1 MSKREL
7 KAKQILVA
15 ILCAA
20 SMQVW
25 SAPPVWSAQSVG
37 DAAVSGQIDKKAK
50 TADAA
55 NKDAEESEEKAAAE
69 AETAAGENSVPTIGS
84 YSISPRLAG
93 ASTYADGTVGNIT
106 VTGGAMTG
114 VVSINGVA
122 IETDSSLESLIIG
135 TGVFNNMYEIT
146 QSTAFGNKVN
156 VIDAHASVFGYN
168 AKGWGPAVTVMGWM
182 AAASGD
188 NAVAIGAESVVSAGH
203 NNSVAIGAKSSTSA
217 ANQVA
222 FGDLSNPFVTTS
234 YRSLAGIKDISLLG
248 KINDVSIGNGGI
260 NGAAINADG
269 NNLSIGV
276 SASVANSGGGGT
288 AFGNSTVITNAN
300 SSIFGALAQA
310 QADNTTAI
318 GYSAYANGDK
328 STALGANASSLG
340 QGSMAL
346 GSGATVAAEHRKSI
360 AIGYGSKT
368 SDSNQVAFGD
378 MANPSSFRS
387 LGGITN
393 IHMTG
398 TIYADGIANLSR
410 INDAF
415 YSVARGSYSLVLGNL
430 TDDGVLSGATIFGVT
445 GNVMG
450 TGVSV
455 FGGQANVR
463 GNNSSAFGNEA
474 SVGGDNSSVFGAG
487 AGTIMNS
494 TNNSAFGTQAIV
506 ASSNS
511 SSFGYKALVENN
523 ADGSLAL
530 GASSTVKSGH
540 TGSVA
545 IGSGSKTS
553 AANQVVFGDM
563 TTPTSFRS
571 LAGIKDIALTGAITG
586 ATSINGIGIDS
597 SRNLTNVGT
606 INGVDLANL
615 GSGSADFTNIQSNIV
630 VKKADNTET
639 FKVDQNTGNVTA
651 GTFNDL
657 ELYGNTS
664 DIAIGV
670 SAQVT
675 GGDSIAIGYQANAV
689 AGEAVAIG
697 SSSTAESESIAV
709 GKGSTAG
716 AYDSVALGYG
726 ATVASGHTDSVA
738 IGSGSKT
745 SAANQVVFG
754 DMTAVNDTS
763 SYRSLAGIK
772 DISLTGAITGATSI
786 NGIGIDSSRN
796 LTNVGTIN
804 GIDLANLGSG
814 GADFTNI
821 QSNIVVKKV
830 DNTETF
836 KVDQNTGDVTA
847 GTFNYLNLYGNG
859 SDIAIG
865 ADAKVI
871 GGDAVAI
878 GYQANA
884 NGEAI
889 AIGSSSTAES
899 ESIAV
904 GKGSTV
910 EALRSVALGK
920 ETTVASGHTGSVAIG
935 FGSKTSAANQ
945 VAFGDMTAVNDTSSY
960 RSLAGIKDISLT
972 GAINGVTITSGA
984 LTGVTTI
991 NGKDINNLSGADFTD
1006 IQSDIVVKDTGNTTT
1021 FNVDRSTGN
1030 VTTSGTVTATEFV
1043 EGSTKLSDKYAG
1055 KSDFNTLNNTVTA
1068 ANTGLVDRTAALETD
1083 KADKTYVD
1091 GNFAKSTDVY
1101 TKTEVNTQLGNK
1113 VDTSTYNSKV
1123 SDLERAD
1130 AALQTKTTNLSTDG
1144 TTLTGMTDITSTSAT
1159 LGDVTFAANGVVTGV
1174 NSLNGIGI
1182 AVSGTTAKT
1191 LTVDGTLDATTLRQ
1205 GGKSIYT
1212 AEEIDAK
1219 FGTSSGDVSALTG
1232 RVTTAEGKINT
1243 LEGNTDGISVDGGM
1257 TKLANGFKVGAT
1269 SYGMDNTGN
1278 LTASSISEGGQ
1289 ALSAKYAGKNEAYT
1303 DAKAA
1308 LKADKNYVDVN
1319 FADVNTQLGNKAN
1332 ADASGLTDP
1341 NKTAWKNALGVDTL
1355 ETTVAGKADT
1365 TIVTALETT
1374 LTDISYNNLT
1384 RTTTVGGVTLQNG
1397 QLGSVTKLNNAI
1409 IGTDAKGITIDGVG
1423 LKSIAG
1429 RVDALEQSGGGG
1441 GGSSQNTAGIKR
1453 TDTDGDTVD
1462 DTTTI
1467 ENATSFTTDGMKTS
1481 NLQAATAAIGGV
1493 NFGGNGALTNVA
1505 SINGISFDGGKVGGV
1520 SLSGGKVDGVSISGL
1535 NNRVSALENSGGSG
1549 GGGGGSTGGGAN
1561 TEGITRP
1568 DNSHTT
1574 IEGNT
1579 TIGADGVDTND
1590 LTASGSITVAK
1601 GETNQTVIDKDGIHV
1616 GKNSSVVNDTDGFIT
1631 DKGLYIGVESSSN
1644 LGSAKFSVAPNGNLS
1659 STAGNFGFS
1668 NTSTDGAKFTDTGS
1682 IAHGGGSVMDT
1693 TIKGNTVTTGRVDTD
1708 ELYVGGNK
1716 VVISGS
1722 TVQPGTHIDNHLEGT
1737 DASGNKFINDFTT
1750 SALNGTTQSAEKE
1763 SADGKNTI
1771 KTTNNTSATGTSNT
1785 TAKTDVDGSDNT
1797 TVQKSELTTNEN
1809 GMKLNTSNTV
1819 TDKNGTVTSSSS
1831 GETNMTGDSLTVSKT
1846 TTTKDADGN
1855 DVTKTSSTTVG
1866 SGEVTLNREDG
1877 SSIRVGDAIEGL
1889 QSDVQELGG
1898 RINEMGVEI
1907 KEVGA
1912 LSAALAGLHPQPQ
1925 NANTKADFA
1934 MAMGSYEGKQ
1944 ALAVGAFYRPDKRVM
1959 LSMGASTTSSKH
1971 MMNMGIS
1978 IALDRMPEAERKA
1991 QEAGTAD
1998 NETLNKVL
2006 ERLEKLELENQ
2017 KLSAENKK
2025 RDADY
2030 EKLAGDYAEL
2040 KEKYAEEKT
2049 AE

>member
-25 SAPPVWSAQSVG
+25 SAPPVWSAQPVG
-37 DAAVSGQIDKKAK
+37 DAAISGQIDKKIK

-55 NKDAEESEEKAAAE
+55 NKDAEETAE
-69 AETAAGENSVPTIGS
+69 AEAAAQTEEVLASATPTIDG

-114 VVSINGVA
+114 VVSINGVD

-203 NNSVAIGAKSSTSA
+203 NNSVAIGAKSSTSK

-276 SASVANSGGGGT
+276 SASVTNSGGGGT

-378 MANPSSFRS
+378 MTNPSSFRS

-445 GNVMG
+445 GNVKG

-474 SVGGDNSSVFGAG
+474 SVGGNNSSVFGAG

-563 TTPTSFRS
+563 TTPASFRSLAGIKDIALTGKITGLTAGTDATDAVNVGQMNTALTGKADTTAVTDLQNKTVNLSTNGGDLTNMDSVVSKTAQLSNVDFSGNGVVRNVNSINGAVFQVNPTKSIAVGSGTVNVNSSDLSSVFGMNVTISGNAVTAVGSGSIVSANAASAFGQGATVTGLNGSAFGIASKVEAANGVALGAGATVGAGHDKSIAIGESSKTNAANQVVFGDMTTPTSFRS
-571 LAGIKDIALTGAITG
+571 LAGIKDIALTGAI
-586 ATSINGIGIDS
+586 I
-597 SRNLTNVGT
+597 
-606 INGVDLANL
+606 
-615 GSGSADFTNIQSNIV
+615 
-630 VKKADNTET
+630 
-639 FKVDQNTGNVTA
+639 
-651 GTFNDL
+651 
-657 ELYGNTS
+657 
-664 DIAIGV
+664 
-670 SAQVT
+670 
-675 GGDSIAIGYQANAV
+675 
-689 AGEAVAIG
+689 
-697 SSSTAESESIAV
+697 
-709 GKGSTAG
+709 
-716 AYDSVALGYG
+716 
-726 ATVASGHTDSVA
+726 
-738 IGSGSKT
+738 
-745 SAANQVVFG
+745 
-754 DMTAVNDTS
+754 
-763 SYRSLAGIK
+763 
-772 DISLTGAITGATSI
+772 GATSI

-804 GIDLANLGSG
+804 GIDLANLGG
-814 GADFTNI
+814 GSVDFTDI
-821 QSNIVVKKV
+821 KSNIVVKKA
-830 DNTETF
+830 DSTETF
-836 KVDQNTGDVTA
+836 KVDQNTG
-847 GTFNYLNLYGNG
+847 
-859 SDIAIG
+859 
-865 ADAKVI
+865 
-871 GGDAVAI
+871 
-878 GYQANA
+878 
-884 NGEAI
+884 
-889 AIGSSSTAES
+889 
-899 ESIAV
+899 
-904 GKGSTV
+904 
-910 EALRSVALGK
+910 
-920 ETTVASGHTGSVAIG
+920 
-935 FGSKTSAANQ
+935 
-945 VAFGDMTAVNDTSSY
+945 
-960 RSLAGIKDISLT
+960 
-972 GAINGVTITSGA
+972 
-984 LTGVTTI
+984 
-991 NGKDINNLSGADFTD
+991 
-1006 IQSDIVVKDTGNTTT
+1006 
-1021 FNVDRSTGN
+1021 N
-1030 VTTSGTVTATEFV
+1030 VTTSGTVTSNEFI
-1043 EGSTKLSDKYAG
+1043 EGGTKLSDKYAG
-1055 KSDFNTLNNTVTA
+1055 KNEAYTDA
-1068 ANTGLVDRTAALETD
+1068 KAAL

-1091 GNFAKSTDVY
+1091 STFAKA
-1101 TKTEVNTQLGNK
+1101 TEVNTALNDKANADASGLSDPNKASWKAALGVDTLATTVAGKADKANTLSGYGITDAYTQAQVNTKLGEK
-1113 VDTSTYNSKV
+1113 VDVIAYNSKV
-1123 SDLERAD
+1123 STLESAD
-1130 AALQTKTTNLSTDG
+1130 TALQTKTTNLSTDG
-1144 TTLTGMTDITSTSAT
+1144 TALTGMTNIASTSAT
-1159 LGDVTFAANGVVTGV
+1159 LGNVTFAAGGVVT
-1174 NSLNGIGI
+1174 NIASINGIGI
-1182 AVSGTTAKT
+1182 DGSRNLTNAGTYNGVTIGSGGINGATITSNSFNGAVISSSTFNGVDVGALKNTVDNLGSSGGVTAENTAGITRAKIDPGAGTGADNFKTTVEANTNFTTAGITTNAITASGTVTANEF
-1191 LTVDGTLDATTLRQ
+1191 V
-1205 GGKSIYT
+1205 
-1212 AEEIDAK
+1212 
-1219 FGTSSGDVSALTG
+1219 
-1232 RVTTAEGKINT
+1232 
-1243 LEGNTDGISVDGGM
+1243 
-1257 TKLANGFKVGAT
+1257 
-1269 SYGMDNTGN
+1269 
-1278 LTASSISEGGQ
+1278 EGGQ

-1308 LKADKNYVDVN
+1308 LKADKTYVDGN
-1319 FADVNTQLGNKAN
+1319 FAKSTDVYTKTEVNTELGNKAN
-1332 ADASGLTDP
+1332 ADASGLSDP
-1341 NKTAWKNALGVDTL
+1341 NKTAWKSALGVDTL
-1355 ETTVAGKADT
+1355 ENTVAGKADAT
-1365 TIVTALETT
+1365 TVTALETKTSNLSPDGAT
-1374 LTDISYNNLT
+1374 LTGMTNITSTSATL
-1384 RTTTVGGVTLQNG
+1384 GGVSLQNG
-1397 QLGSVTKLNNAI
+1397 QLGSVIKLNNAI
-1409 IGTDAKGITIDGVG
+1409 IGTDIKGITIDGVG

-1493 NFGGNGALTNVA
+1493 NFGGSGALTNVA
-1505 SINGISFDGGKVGGV
+1505 SINGISFAGSKIGGV
-1520 SLSGGKVDGVSISGL
+1520 DLSGGKVDGVSISSL

-1568 DNSHTT
+1568 DNNHTT

-1601 GETNQTVIDKDGIHV
+1601 GETNQTVIDKNGIHV

-1668 NTSTDGAKFTDTGS
+1668 NTSTDGAKFTDTNS
-1682 IAHGGGSVMDT
+1682 TAHGGGSVMDT
-1693 TIKGNTVTTGRVDTD
+1693 TIKGNTVETGRIDTD
-1708 ELYVGGNK
+1708 ELYIGGNK
-1716 VVISGS
+1716 VDLQGT
-1722 TVQPGTHIDNHLEGT
+1722 TVQPGAHINNHLEGN
-1737 DASGNKFINDFTT
+1737 DASGNAVTNDFTT

-1763 SADGKNTI
+1763 SPDGKNTI

-1978 IALDRMPEAERKA
+1978 IALDRMPEAECKA

>member
-55 NKDAEESEEKAAAE
+55 NKDAEESEEEKAAAE

-114 VVSINGVA
+114 VVSINGVD

-378 MANPSSFRS
+378 MTNPSSFRS

-445 GNVMG
+445 GNVKG

-586 ATSINGIGIDS
+586 ATSINGISIDS
-597 SRNLTNVGT
+597 NGNLTNVGK
-606 INGVDLANL
+606 INGVDLSSL
-615 GSGSADFTNIQSNIV
+615 SGADFTNIQSNIV
-630 VKKADNTET
+630 VKKSDNTET
-639 FKVDQNTGNVTA
+639 FSVDQNTGNVTTS
-651 GTFNDL
+651 GTINGVKI
-657 ELYGNTS
+657 YGSTS
-664 DIAIGV
+664 DTGIG
-670 SAQVT
+670 AT
-675 GGDSIAIGYQANAV
+675 ATADGGGA
-689 AGEAVAIG
+689 
-697 SSSTAESESIAV
+697 TAV
-709 GKGSTAG
+709 GYHAISNNDGVAVGYNSVAATLGSALG
-716 AYDSVALGYG
+716 MKAEAKAMNSVALGDNT
-726 ATVASGHTDSVA
+726 TVADGHTGSVA

-754 DMTAVNDTS
+754 DMTTPTS
-763 SYRSLAGIK
+763 FRSLAGIK
-772 DISLTGAITGATSI
+772 DIALTGAITGATSI
-786 NGIGIDSSRN
+786 SGIDIDSNRN

-804 GIDLANLGSG
+804 GVDVTKLS

-821 QSNIVVKKV
+821 QS
-830 DNTETF
+830 
-836 KVDQNTGDVTA
+836 
-847 GTFNYLNLYGNG
+847 
-859 SDIAIG
+859 DIA
-865 ADAKVI
+865 
-871 GGDAVAI
+871 
-878 GYQANA
+878 
-884 NGEAI
+884 
-889 AIGSSSTAES
+889 
-899 ESIAV
+899 
-904 GKGSTV
+904 
-910 EALRSVALGK
+910 
-920 ETTVASGHTGSVAIG
+920 
-935 FGSKTSAANQ
+935 
-945 VAFGDMTAVNDTSSY
+945 
-960 RSLAGIKDISLT
+960 
-972 GAINGVTITSGA
+972 
-984 LTGVTTI
+984 
-991 NGKDINNLSGADFTD
+991 
-1006 IQSDIVVKDTGNTTT
+1006 VKNTGNTTT
-1021 FNVDRSTGN
+1021 FSVDRNTGN
-1030 VTTSGTVTATEFV
+1030 VTASGTVTANEFV
-1043 EGSTKLSDKYAG
+1043 EGTTKLVDKYAG

-1068 ANTGLVDRTAALETD
+1068 ANTGLVDQTAALKTNKADKTYVDSNFAKSTDVYTKTEVNTQLGNKANADASGLTDTNKTAWKTALGVDTLETTVAD
-1083 KADKTYVD
+1083 KADTTTVTALTGRVDTAEGTISTLETKTAKFNAAGTTLTGMTNITSTSATLGDVTFAANGVVTGVNSLNGIGINASGDLSSAGTYNGVTIGSGGISGVSVFNGATITSNSFNGAVISSNTFNGVDVGALKNTVDNLGSSGGVTAENTAGITRAKIDPTAGTGADNFKTTVEANTSFTTAGITTNAITASGTVTANEFVEGSTKLSDKYAGKNEAYTDAKAALKADKTYVD

-1113 VDTSTYNSKV
+1113 
-1123 SDLERAD
+1123 
-1130 AALQTKTTNLSTDG
+1130 
-1144 TTLTGMTDITSTSAT
+1144 
-1159 LGDVTFAANGVVTGV
+1159 
-1174 NSLNGIGI
+1174 
-1182 AVSGTTAKT
+1182 
-1191 LTVDGTLDATTLRQ
+1191 
-1205 GGKSIYT
+1205 
-1212 AEEIDAK
+1212 
-1219 FGTSSGDVSALTG
+1219 
-1232 RVTTAEGKINT
+1232 
-1243 LEGNTDGISVDGGM
+1243 
-1257 TKLANGFKVGAT
+1257 
-1269 SYGMDNTGN
+1269 
-1278 LTASSISEGGQ
+1278 
-1289 ALSAKYAGKNEAYT
+1289 
-1303 DAKAA
+1303 
-1308 LKADKNYVDVN
+1308 
-1319 FADVNTQLGNKAN
+1319 AN
-1332 ADASGLTDP
+1332 ADASGLTDT
-1341 NKTAWKNALGVDTL
+1341 NKTAWKTALGVDT
-1355 ETTVAGKADT
+1355 
-1365 TIVTALETT
+1365 LETT

-1384 RTTTVGGVTLQNG
+1384 STTTVGGVNFAAGGVVTNVASING
-1397 QLGSVTKLNNAI
+1397 IRIDSSGNLTNA
-1409 IGTDAKGITIDGVG
+1409 GTYNGATIDSKTFNGVDVEA
-1423 LKSIAG
+1423 LKTT
-1429 RVDALEQSGGGG
+1429 VDKLESSGGGGG

-1453 TDTDGDTVD
+1453 TDANSDGTD

-1467 ENATSFTTDGMKTS
+1467 ENATSFTTNGMKTS

-1493 NFGGNGALTNVA
+1493 NFGGSGALNNVA
-1505 SINGISFDGGKVGGV
+1505 SINGISFAGSKIGGV
-1520 SLSGGKVDGVSISGL
+1520 DLSGGKVDGVSISSL

-1601 GETNQTVIDKDGIHV
+1601 GETNQTVIDKNGIHV

-1659 STAGNFGFS
+1659 STAGNYGFS
-1668 NTSTDGAKFTDTGS
+1668 NTSTDGAKFTDIGS

-1693 TIKGNTVTTGRVDTD
+1693 TIKGNTVETGRIDTD
-1708 ELYVGGNK
+1708 ELWVGGNK
-1716 VVISGS
+1716 VDLQGT
-1722 TVQPGTHIDNHLEGT
+1722 TVQPGAYINNHLEGN
-1737 DASGNKFINDFTT
+1737 DASGNAVTNDFTT

-1785 TAKTDVDGSDNT
+1785 TTKTDVDGSDNT

-1819 TDKNGTVTSSSS
+1819 TDKDGNKTSSSS
-1831 GETNMTGDSLTVSKT
+1831 GETTMTGDSLTVSKT

-1855 DVTKTSSTTVG
+1855 DVTKTTSTKVD

-1959 LSMGASTTSSKH
+1959 LSMGASITSSKH

>member
-25 SAPPVWSAQSVG
+25 SAPPVWSAQPVG
-37 DAAVSGQIDKKAK
+37 DAAVSGQIDKKTK

-55 NKDAEESEEKAAAE
+55 NKDAEETAE
-69 AETAAGENSVPTIGS
+69 AEAAAQTEEVLASATPTIGG
-84 YSISPRLAG
+84 YSISPRGSG
-93 ASTYADGTVGNIT
+93 ASTFANGTVGDIT

-114 VVSINGVA
+114 VVSINGLD

-146 QSTAFGNKVN
+146 QSTAFGNKVD
-156 VIDAHASVFGYN
+156 VVDAHASVFGYN
-168 AKGWGPAVTVMGWM
+168 AKGWGPGVTVMGWM

-203 NNSVAIGAKSSTSA
+203 NNSVAIGSGSKTSA
-217 ANQVA
+217 ANQVV
-222 FGDLSNPFVTTS
+222 FGDMTTPAS
-234 YRSLAGIKDISLLG
+234 FRSLAGIKDIALTG
-248 KINDVSIGNGGI
+248 KITGLTAGTDATDAVNVGQMNTALTGKADTTAVTDLQNKTVNLSTNGGDLTNMDSVVSKTAQLSNVDFSGNGVVRNVNSI
-260 NGAAINADG
+260 NGAVFQVNPTKSIAVGSGTVNVNSSDLSSVFGMNVTISGNAVTAVG
-269 NNLSIGV
+269 SGSIV
-276 SASVANSGGGGT
+276 SANAAS
-288 AFGNSTVITNAN
+288 AFGQGATVTGLNGSA
-300 SSIFGALAQA
+300 FGIASKVEA
-310 QADNTTAI
+310 
-318 GYSAYANGDK
+318 ANGV
-328 STALGANASSLG
+328 ALGA
-340 QGSMAL
+340 
-346 GSGATVAAEHRKSI
+346 GATVGAGHDKSI
-360 AIGYGSKT
+360 AIGESSKT
-368 SDSNQVAFGD
+368 N
-378 MANPSSFRS
+378 
-387 LGGITN
+387 
-393 IHMTG
+393 
-398 TIYADGIANLSR
+398 
-410 INDAF
+410 
-415 YSVARGSYSLVLGNL
+415 
-430 TDDGVLSGATIFGVT
+430 
-445 GNVMG
+445 
-450 TGVSV
+450 
-455 FGGQANVR
+455 
-463 GNNSSAFGNEA
+463 
-474 SVGGDNSSVFGAG
+474 
-487 AGTIMNS
+487 
-494 TNNSAFGTQAIV
+494 
-506 ASSNS
+506 
-511 SSFGYKALVENN
+511 
-523 ADGSLAL
+523 
-530 GASSTVKSGH
+530 
-540 TGSVA
+540 
-545 IGSGSKTS
+545 

-571 LAGIKDIALTGAITG
+571 LAGIKDIALTGAI
-586 ATSINGIGIDS
+586 I
-597 SRNLTNVGT
+597 
-606 INGVDLANL
+606 
-615 GSGSADFTNIQSNIV
+615 
-630 VKKADNTET
+630 
-639 FKVDQNTGNVTA
+639 
-651 GTFNDL
+651 
-657 ELYGNTS
+657 
-664 DIAIGV
+664 
-670 SAQVT
+670 
-675 GGDSIAIGYQANAV
+675 
-689 AGEAVAIG
+689 
-697 SSSTAESESIAV
+697 
-709 GKGSTAG
+709 
-716 AYDSVALGYG
+716 
-726 ATVASGHTDSVA
+726 
-738 IGSGSKT
+738 
-745 SAANQVVFG
+745 
-754 DMTAVNDTS
+754 
-763 SYRSLAGIK
+763 
-772 DISLTGAITGATSI
+772 GATSI

-804 GIDLANLGSG
+804 GIDLANLGG
-814 GADFTNI
+814 GSVDFTDI
-821 QSNIVVKKV
+821 KSNIVVKKA
-830 DNTETF
+830 DSTETF
-836 KVDQNTGDVTA
+836 KVDQNTG
-847 GTFNYLNLYGNG
+847 
-859 SDIAIG
+859 
-865 ADAKVI
+865 
-871 GGDAVAI
+871 
-878 GYQANA
+878 
-884 NGEAI
+884 
-889 AIGSSSTAES
+889 
-899 ESIAV
+899 
-904 GKGSTV
+904 
-910 EALRSVALGK
+910 
-920 ETTVASGHTGSVAIG
+920 
-935 FGSKTSAANQ
+935 
-945 VAFGDMTAVNDTSSY
+945 
-960 RSLAGIKDISLT
+960 
-972 GAINGVTITSGA
+972 
-984 LTGVTTI
+984 
-991 NGKDINNLSGADFTD
+991 
-1006 IQSDIVVKDTGNTTT
+1006 
-1021 FNVDRSTGN
+1021 N
-1030 VTTSGTVTATEFV
+1030 VTTSGTVTSNEFI
-1043 EGSTKLSDKYAG
+1043 EGGTKLSDKYAG
-1055 KSDFNTLNNTVTA
+1055 KNEAYTDA
-1068 ANTGLVDRTAALETD
+1068 KAAL

-1091 GNFAKSTDVY
+1091 STFAKA
-1101 TKTEVNTQLGNK
+1101 TEVNTALNDKANADASGLSDPNKASWKAALGVDTLATTVAGKADKANTLSGYGITDAYTQAQVNTKLGEK
-1113 VDTSTYNSKV
+1113 VDVIAYNSKV
-1123 SDLERAD
+1123 STLESAD
-1130 AALQTKTTNLSTDG
+1130 TALQTKTTNLSTDG
-1144 TTLTGMTDITSTSAT
+1144 TALTGMTNIASTSAT
-1159 LGDVTFAANGVVTGV
+1159 LGNVTFAAGGVVT
-1174 NSLNGIGI
+1174 NIASINGIGI
-1182 AVSGTTAKT
+1182 DGSRNLTNAGTYNGVTIGSGGINGATITSNSFNGAVISSSTFNGVDVGALKNTVDNLGSSGGVTAENTAGITRAKIDPGAGTGADNFKTTVEANTNFTTAGITTNAITASGTVTANEF
-1191 LTVDGTLDATTLRQ
+1191 V
-1205 GGKSIYT
+1205 
-1212 AEEIDAK
+1212 
-1219 FGTSSGDVSALTG
+1219 
-1232 RVTTAEGKINT
+1232 
-1243 LEGNTDGISVDGGM
+1243 
-1257 TKLANGFKVGAT
+1257 
-1269 SYGMDNTGN
+1269 
-1278 LTASSISEGGQ
+1278 EGGQ

-1308 LKADKNYVDVN
+1308 LKADKTYVDGN
-1319 FADVNTQLGNKAN
+1319 FAKSTDVYTKTEVNTELGNKAN
-1332 ADASGLTDP
+1332 ADASGLSDP
-1341 NKTAWKNALGVDTL
+1341 NKTAWKSALGVDTL
-1355 ETTVAGKADT
+1355 ENTVAGKADAT
-1365 TIVTALETT
+1365 TVTALETKTSNLSPDGAT
-1374 LTDISYNNLT
+1374 LTGMTNITSTSATL
-1384 RTTTVGGVTLQNG
+1384 GGVSLQNG
-1397 QLGSVTKLNNAI
+1397 QLGSVIKLNNAI
-1409 IGTDAKGITIDGVG
+1409 IGTDIKGITIDGVG

-1520 SLSGGKVDGVSISGL
+1520 SLSGGKVDGVSISSL

-1659 STAGNFGFS
+1659 STAGNYGFS

-1846 TTTKDADGN
+1846 TTTEDADGN

-1991 QEAGTAD
+1991 QETGTAD

>member
-1 MSKREL
+1 MSKRKL

-55 NKDAEESEEKAAAE
+55 NKDAEESEEEKAAAE

-114 VVSINGVA
+114 VVSINGVD

-276 SASVANSGGGGT
+276 SASVTNSGGGGT

-378 MANPSSFRS
+378 MTNPSSFRS
-387 LGGITN
+387 LRGITN

-445 GNVMG
+445 GNVKG

-474 SVGGDNSSVFGAG
+474 RVGGDNSSVFGAG

-586 ATSINGIGIDS
+586 ATSISGIDIDS
-597 SRNLTNVGT
+597 NRNLTNVGT
-606 INGVDLANL
+606 INGVD
-615 GSGSADFTNIQSNIV
+615 
-630 VKKADNTET
+630 
-639 FKVDQNTGNVTA
+639 VTK
-651 GTFNDL
+651 L
-657 ELYGNTS
+657 S
-664 DIAIGV
+664 
-670 SAQVT
+670 
-675 GGDSIAIGYQANAV
+675 
-689 AGEAVAIG
+689 
-697 SSSTAESESIAV
+697 
-709 GKGSTAG
+709 
-716 AYDSVALGYG
+716 
-726 ATVASGHTDSVA
+726 
-738 IGSGSKT
+738 
-745 SAANQVVFG
+745 
-754 DMTAVNDTS
+754 
-763 SYRSLAGIK
+763 
-772 DISLTGAITGATSI
+772 
-786 NGIGIDSSRN
+786 
-796 LTNVGTIN
+796 
-804 GIDLANLGSG
+804 

-821 QSNIVVKKV
+821 QS
-830 DNTETF
+830 
-836 KVDQNTGDVTA
+836 
-847 GTFNYLNLYGNG
+847 
-859 SDIAIG
+859 DIA
-865 ADAKVI
+865 
-871 GGDAVAI
+871 
-878 GYQANA
+878 
-884 NGEAI
+884 
-889 AIGSSSTAES
+889 
-899 ESIAV
+899 
-904 GKGSTV
+904 
-910 EALRSVALGK
+910 
-920 ETTVASGHTGSVAIG
+920 
-935 FGSKTSAANQ
+935 
-945 VAFGDMTAVNDTSSY
+945 
-960 RSLAGIKDISLT
+960 
-972 GAINGVTITSGA
+972 
-984 LTGVTTI
+984 
-991 NGKDINNLSGADFTD
+991 
-1006 IQSDIVVKDTGNTTT
+1006 VKNTGNTTI
-1021 FNVDRSTGN
+1021 FSVDRNTGN
-1030 VTTSGTVTATEFV
+1030 VTASGTVTANEFV
-1043 EGSTKLSDKYAG
+1043 EGTTKLVDKYAG

-1068 ANTGLVDRTAALETD
+1068 ANTGLVDQTAALKTN

-1091 GNFAKSTDVY
+1091 SNFAKSTDVY

-1113 VDTSTYNSKV
+1113 
-1123 SDLERAD
+1123 
-1130 AALQTKTTNLSTDG
+1130 
-1144 TTLTGMTDITSTSAT
+1144 
-1159 LGDVTFAANGVVTGV
+1159 
-1174 NSLNGIGI
+1174 
-1182 AVSGTTAKT
+1182 
-1191 LTVDGTLDATTLRQ
+1191 
-1205 GGKSIYT
+1205 
-1212 AEEIDAK
+1212 
-1219 FGTSSGDVSALTG
+1219 
-1232 RVTTAEGKINT
+1232 
-1243 LEGNTDGISVDGGM
+1243 
-1257 TKLANGFKVGAT
+1257 
-1269 SYGMDNTGN
+1269 
-1278 LTASSISEGGQ
+1278 
-1289 ALSAKYAGKNEAYT
+1289 
-1303 DAKAA
+1303 
-1308 LKADKNYVDVN
+1308 
-1319 FADVNTQLGNKAN
+1319 AN
-1332 ADASGLTDP
+1332 ADASGLTDT
-1341 NKTAWKNALGVDTL
+1341 NKTAWKTALGVDT
-1355 ETTVAGKADT
+1355 
-1365 TIVTALETT
+1365 LETT

-1384 RTTTVGGVTLQNG
+1384 STTTVGGVNFAAGGVVTNVASING
-1397 QLGSVTKLNNAI
+1397 IRIDSSGNLTNA
-1409 IGTDAKGITIDGVG
+1409 GTYNGATIDSKTFNGVDVEA
-1423 LKSIAG
+1423 LKTT
-1429 RVDALEQSGGGG
+1429 VDKLESSGGGGG

-1453 TDTDGDTVD
+1453 TDANSDGTD

-1467 ENATSFTTDGMKTS
+1467 ENATSFTTNGMKTS

-1493 NFGGNGALTNVA
+1493 NFGGSGALNNVA
-1505 SINGISFDGGKVGGV
+1505 SINGISFAGSKIGGV
-1520 SLSGGKVDGVSISGL
+1520 DLSGGKVDGVSISSL

-1601 GETNQTVIDKDGIHV
+1601 GETNQTVIDKNGIHV

-1659 STAGNFGFS
+1659 STAGNYGFS

-1693 TIKGNTVTTGRVDTD
+1693 TIKGNTVETGRIDTD
-1708 ELYVGGNK
+1708 ELWVGGNK
-1716 VVISGS
+1716 VDLQGT
-1722 TVQPGTHIDNHLEGT
+1722 TVQPGAYINNHLEGN
-1737 DASGNKFINDFTT
+1737 DASGNAVTNDFTT

-1785 TAKTDVDGSDNT
+1785 TTKTDVDGSDNT

-1819 TDKNGTVTSSSS
+1819 TDKDGNKTSSSS
-1831 GETNMTGDSLTVSKT
+1831 GETTMTGDSLTVSKT

-1855 DVTKTSSTTVG
+1855 DVTKTTSTKVD

>member
-25 SAPPVWSAQSVG
+25 SAPPVWSAQPVG

-55 NKDAEESEEKAAAE
+55 NKDAEESEEEKAAAE
-69 AETAAGENSVPTIGS
+69 AETAAGENSVPTIGG
-84 YSISPRLAG
+84 YGISPRLAG
-93 ASTYADGTVGNIT
+93 ASTYAVVETIGDIKVSGGMMQGVTTINGAKFTVGDENIAIGKDGTQAQNDGLAFGYYAQANGLGSSVALGNRAYANGKDSVIVGSGKADAEGS
-106 VTGGAMTG
+106 VALGGYTKIDTAHT
-114 VVSINGVA
+114 NGVA
-122 IETDSSLESLIIG
+122 IGYMSTTTAANQVSFGSYNPAYRKWDILRSLVGIQDIEMAGALSGVTTINGANFTVEETTESIAIG
-135 TGVFNNMYEIT
+135 INAQGGNHSVGVGSQS
-146 QSTAFGNKVN
+146 QSTGEQSIAVGTASWATGDSAIAIGSNAGAIAIGGIAIGNS
-156 VIDAHASVFGYN
+156 ASVE
-168 AKGWGPAVTVMGWM
+168 TEHT
-182 AAASGD
+182 D
-188 NAVAIGAESVVSAGH
+188 
-203 NNSVAIGAKSSTSA
+203 SVAIGSGSQTSA

-222 FGDLSNPFVTTS
+222 FGDLS
-234 YRSLAGIKDISLLG
+234 
-248 KINDVSIGNGGI
+248 
-260 NGAAINADG
+260 
-269 NNLSIGV
+269 
-276 SASVANSGGGGT
+276 GGG
-288 AFGNSTVITNAN
+288 
-300 SSIFGALAQA
+300 
-310 QADNTTAI
+310 
-318 GYSAYANGDK
+318 
-328 STALGANASSLG
+328 
-340 QGSMAL
+340 
-346 GSGATVAAEHRKSI
+346 
-360 AIGYGSKT
+360 
-368 SDSNQVAFGD
+368 
-378 MANPSSFRS
+378 NPS
-387 LGGITN
+387 T
-393 IHMTG
+393 
-398 TIYADGIANLSR
+398 
-410 INDAF
+410 
-415 YSVARGSYSLVLGNL
+415 
-430 TDDGVLSGATIFGVT
+430 
-445 GNVMG
+445 
-450 TGVSV
+450 
-455 FGGQANVR
+455 
-463 GNNSSAFGNEA
+463 
-474 SVGGDNSSVFGAG
+474 
-487 AGTIMNS
+487 
-494 TNNSAFGTQAIV
+494 
-506 ASSNS
+506 
-511 SSFGYKALVENN
+511 
-523 ADGSLAL
+523 
-530 GASSTVKSGH
+530 
-540 TGSVA
+540 
-545 IGSGSKTS
+545 
-553 AANQVVFGDM
+553 
-563 TTPTSFRS
+563 FRS

-606 INGVDLANL
+606 INGVDLSTL
-615 GSGSADFTNIQSNIV
+615 SGADFTNIQSNIV
-630 VKKADNTET
+630 VKKVDSTET

-651 GTFNDL
+651 GTFNGL
-657 ELYGNTS
+657 KLYGSTS

-675 GGDSIAIGYQANAV
+675 GGDSIAIGYMANA
-689 AGEAVAIG
+689 ASGEALAIG
-697 SSSTAESESIAV
+697 ASSTADARSIAVGNSSTAEGIKSI
-709 GKGSTAG
+709 
-716 AYDSVALGYG
+716 ALGYG
-726 ATVASGHTDSVA
+726 
-738 IGSGSKT
+738 
-745 SAANQVVFG
+745 
-754 DMTAVNDTS
+754 
-763 SYRSLAGIK
+763 
-772 DISLTGAITGATSI
+772 
-786 NGIGIDSSRN
+786 
-796 LTNVGTIN
+796 
-804 GIDLANLGSG
+804 
-814 GADFTNI
+814 
-821 QSNIVVKKV
+821 
-830 DNTETF
+830 
-836 KVDQNTGDVTA
+836 
-847 GTFNYLNLYGNG
+847 
-859 SDIAIG
+859 
-865 ADAKVI
+865 
-871 GGDAVAI
+871 
-878 GYQANA
+878 
-884 NGEAI
+884 
-889 AIGSSSTAES
+889 
-899 ESIAV
+899 
-904 GKGSTV
+904 
-910 EALRSVALGK
+910 
-920 ETTVASGHTGSVAIG
+920 TTVASGHTGSVAIG

-972 GAINGVTITSGA
+972 GAINGLTITSGA
-984 LTGVTTI
+984 LSGVTSI
-991 NGKDINNLSGADFTD
+991 NGINIADLGSGSVDFTD
-1006 IQSDIVVKDTGNTTT
+1006 IQSNIAVKNTGNATT
-1021 FNVDRSTGN
+1021 FSVDRNTGN
-1030 VTTSGTVTATEFV
+1030 VQASGTVTATEFV
-1043 EGSTKLSDKYAG
+1043 EGTTKLSDKYAG
-1055 KSDFNTLNNTVTA
+1055 KSDFATLNNTVTA
-1068 ANTGLVDRTAALETD
+1068 ANTGLIDKTAALETN

-1091 GNFAKSTDVY
+1091 GNFAKTADVYNKTEVNTALNDKANAADVY
-1101 TKTEVNTQLGNK
+1101 TKAQTYSKTEVNTQLGNK
-1113 VDTSTYNSKV
+1113 ANADASGLTDPNKASWKTALGVDT
-1123 SDLERAD
+1123 LETTVAGKAD
-1130 AALQTKTTNLSTDG
+1130 ATTVTALVTKTNNLSTDG

-1174 NSLNGIGI
+1174 TSLNGIGI

-1365 TIVTALETT
+1365 TTVTALETT

-1384 RTTTVGGVTLQNG
+1384 STTTVGGVTLQNG

-1429 RVDALEQSGGGG
+1429 RVDALEQSGGSGGGG

-1520 SLSGGKVDGVSISGL
+1520 SLSGGKVDGVSISSL

-1659 STAGNFGFS
+1659 STAGNYGFS

-1978 IALDRMPEAERKA
+1978 IALDRMPEAECKA